1 MNETSRQVAIIRDE
15 LKRRGITQRQ
25 FATMCRV
32 PQPRISDILRGKK
45 DTTTERAEL
54 MLSALGIDVSDLIRK
69 EGE

>member
-1 MNETSRQVAIIRDE
+1 VNETSRQVAIIREE

-45 DTTTERAEL
+45 DTTTKWAEI
-54 MLSALGIDVSDLIRK
+54 MLAALGLGVSDLIRSRQ
-69 EGE
+69 